1 MSDGA
6 EVWRVGSG
14 RADKGV
20 NPKGLVGRADG
31 LVASGSGEA
40 KRSRAVSMFV
50 VCAQDEE
57 PLGPARLQTKHQR
70 CKGF

>member
-14 RADKGV
+14 PADKGV

-31 LVASGSGEA
+31 LAASESGEA
-40 KRSRAVSMFV
+40 KRSRAVSVFV
-50 VCAQDEE
+50 VCAQDEV
-57 PLGPARLQTKHQR
+57 PLGPARL
-70 CKGF
+70 